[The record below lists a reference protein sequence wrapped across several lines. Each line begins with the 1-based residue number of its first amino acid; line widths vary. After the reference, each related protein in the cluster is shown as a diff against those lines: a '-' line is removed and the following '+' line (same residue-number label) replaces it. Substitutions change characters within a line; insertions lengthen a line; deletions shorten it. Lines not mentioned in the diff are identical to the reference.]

1 MLILKDVQAVEY
13 HQLIVDV
20 VHYEDEDIW
29 VATSED
35 IRGMV
40 VESQGIAV
48 FLIDVVDVAVQLLD
62 LNEQISAEKLAAT
75 RLRLR
80 VEHEP
85 GDKPLDRNLK
95 QPGSHLTELQLAAA

>member
-1 MLILKDVQAVEY
+1 MEY
-13 HQLIVDV
+13 DHLIVDV

-35 IRGMV
+35 ILGMV
-40 VESQGIAV
+40 VESQGIAA

-62 LNEQISAEKLAAT
+62 LNEQISAERLAAT

-80 VEHEP
+80 VEHES
-85 GDKPLDRNLK
+85 GGKSVDQKLK
-95 QPGSHLTELQLAAA
+95 QPGSHLTELQLVAA